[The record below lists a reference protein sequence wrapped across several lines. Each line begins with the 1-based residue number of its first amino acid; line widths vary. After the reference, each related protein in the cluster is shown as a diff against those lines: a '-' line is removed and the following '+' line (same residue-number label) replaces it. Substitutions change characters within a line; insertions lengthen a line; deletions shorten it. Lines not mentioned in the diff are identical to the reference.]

1 MAERHDTLVML
12 RLREITITDLGNYTC
27 EAENTQGTARDHI
40 ELSGNFLKAQKI
52 HKITKIPRILKIT
65 KIPKILKVAK
75 FTKIPKFTKITRIT
89 KISKITK
96 FAKAK
101 FHKLLNRK
109 IHQKSKTILFFKYV
123 FLFFAE
129 FMSHFCIAV
138 GLEQFRGMLFP
149 NKY

>member
-40 ELSGNFLKAQKI
+40 ELSGNFSKI

-75 FTKIPKFTKITRIT
+75 FTKI
-89 KISKITK
+89 SKITK

-101 FHKLLNRK
+101 FHKLLIRK
-109 IHQKSKTILFFKYV
+109 IHQESKTILFFKYV

>member
-1 MAERHDTLVML
+1 MDHNHVAERHDTLVML

-40 ELSGNFLKAQKI
+40 ELSGNFSKSQNSKKLQ
-52 HKITKIPRILKIT
+52 
-65 KIPKILKVAK
+65 K
-75 FTKIPKFTKITRIT
+75 FTKSEKKI
-89 KISKITK
+89 
-96 FAKAK
+96 
-101 FHKLLNRK
+101 
-109 IHQKSKTILFFKYV
+109 FFKYV
-123 FLFFAE
+123 FLFLPE

>member
-1 MAERHDTLVML
+1 MDHNHVAERHDTLVML

-40 ELSGNFLKAQKI
+40 ELSGNFSKSKKN
-52 HKITKIPRILKIT
+52 HKITRILKIT

-75 FTKIPKFTKITRIT
+75 FTKIPKFT

-109 IHQKSKTILFFKYV
+109 IHQKSKTILFLSMYFY
-123 FLFFAE
+123 FSQNL
-129 FMSHFCIAV
+129 
-138 GLEQFRGMLFP
+138 
-149 NKY
+149 